1 MANPTEPPPEHFRAE
16 LGDGQIVETD
26 GSTVTDPVSGAAV
39 PAVLLRMSRAR
50 AHALAHVLQDW
61 CRVALVFATLRS
73 SEATE
78 RALAWTLEAGA
89 AAAGD
94 PAARHCVMPAPDIPS
109 ATQRLAAVA
118 VLGQRESRISP
129 VQRIAVVDA
138 AARWLAEEAGEE
150 LAQALLEA
158 VCTERTTANFVY
170 LALIEPPGV
179 PA

>member
-1 MANPTEPPPEHFRAE
+1 MANPTEPPPERFRAE

-39 PAVLLRMSRAR
+39 PAVLLRMTRAR
-50 AHALAHVLQDW
+50 AHTLAHVLQDW
-61 CRVALVFATLRS
+61 SRVALVFTTLHS
-73 SEATE
+73 SETTE

-94 PAARHCVMPAPDIPS
+94 PAASRCAMPTPEIPS
-109 ATQRLAAVA
+109 VAQRMAAVT
-118 VLGQRESRISP
+118 VLGERESGISP

-150 LAQALLEA
+150 LARALLEA

>member
-1 MANPTEPPPEHFRAE
+1 MANPTEPPERFRAE

-26 GSTVTDPVSGAAV
+26 GSTVTDPASGAAV
-39 PAVLLRMSRAR
+39 PAVLLRMTRTR
-50 AHALAHVLQDW
+50 AHTLAHVLQDW
-61 CRVALVFATLRS
+61 GRVALVFATLRS
-73 SEATE
+73 SEPTE
-78 RALAWTLEAGA
+78 RALAWTLEASA

-94 PAARHCVMPAPDIPS
+94 PAAKRCALPTAEAPS
-109 ATQRLAAVA
+109 VTQRMAALA

-150 LAQALLEA
+150 LARALLEA
-158 VCTERTTANFVY
+158 VCTEQTTANFVY
-170 LALIEPPGV
+170 LALIEPPRE

>member
-26 GSTVTDPVSGAAV
+26 GSTVTDPASGAAA
-39 PAVLLRMSRAR
+39 PAVLLRMTRAR
-50 AHALAHVLQDW
+50 AHTLAHVLQDW
-61 CRVALVFATLRS
+61 SRVALVFTTLHS
-73 SEATE
+73 SETTE

-94 PAARHCVMPAPDIPS
+94 PAASRCAMPTPEIPS
-109 ATQRLAAVA
+109 VAQRMAAVT
-118 VLGQRESRISP
+118 VLGERESGISP

-150 LAQALLEA
+150 LARALLET